1 MGRCVLTEPWVPQTG
16 WPRAGDSPEG
26 GQPDELRAAALI
38 CLSGPGMQ
46 LFGLVAPLAPPDAS
60 LLTAP
65 PQFLETPPQV
75 LEVWELEPVT
85 LRCVAQGN
93 PQPRVTWKLRGQDL
107 GQGQSQV
114 QVSPAAGQC
123 GAGGGL
129 GTGCRTEGVRPG
141 WETRRRRAW
150 PRLPRAWPAASLC
163 WLALEV
169 QGRLRPAV
177 GEEMPGSRSL
187 TPALGAERN
196 AADPEGGAKQRRG
209 LHLPSF
215 QHRGQ
220 RHPRHPAAGAR
231 CCLGGG
237 PGSWTWRVRGLTC
250 GWGCTQLAGEDLGLR
265 QGPLEREGA
274 PNASK
279 TSILPVKGSVNAGS

>member
-1 MGRCVLTEPWVPQTG
+1 MGPCVLTGPWVPQAA

-26 GQPDELRAAALI
+26 GQADEPRAAALI
-38 CLSGPGMQ
+38 CLSDHGMQ
-46 LFGLVAPLAPPDAS
+46 LFGLVAPLASPDAS

-75 LEVWELEPVT
+75 LEVRELEPVT

-123 GAGGGL
+123 GAGDGL

-141 WETRRRRAW
+141 WETRQRRGLGPGFSEPGLLPPSAGW
-150 PRLPRAWPAASLC
+150 PRKCRGVCGPLWARRCLGAP
-163 WLALEV
+163 
-169 QGRLRPAV
+169 
-177 GEEMPGSRSL
+177 SL
-187 TPALGAERN
+187 TPTLGAERN
-196 AADPEGGAKQRRG
+196 AADPEGGAEQRRG
-209 LHLPSF
+209 LHLPSL

-220 RHPRHPAAGAR
+220 HHPRHPAAGAR
-231 CCLGGG
+231 CRLGGG
-237 PGSWTWRVRGLTC
+237 PGNWTY
-250 GWGCTQLAGEDLGLR
+250 A
-265 QGPLEREGA
+265 
-274 PNASK
+274 
-279 TSILPVKGSVNAGS
+279 

>member
-1 MGRCVLTEPWVPQTG
+1 MGWCVLTGPWVP

-26 GQPDELRAAALI
+26 GQADEPRAAALI

-46 LFGLVAPLAPPDAS
+46 LFGLVAPLASPDAS

-114 QVSPAAGQC
+114 QVSPAPGQC
-123 GAGGGL
+123 GAGDGL

-141 WETRRRRAW
+141 WETR
-150 PRLPRAWPAASLC
+150 
-163 WLALEV
+163 
-169 QGRLRPAV
+169 
-177 GEEMPGSRSL
+177 
-187 TPALGAERN
+187 
-196 AADPEGGAKQRRG
+196 QRRG
-209 LHLPSF
+209 LARASPSLACFLPLL
-215 QHRGQ
+215 
-220 RHPRHPAAGAR
+220 AGLGSAGGSAAR
-231 CCLGGG
+231 CGRGDA
-237 PGSWTWRVRGLTC
+237 RV
-250 GWGCTQLAGEDLGLR
+250 
-265 QGPLEREGA
+265 P
-274 PNASK
+274 PH
-279 TSILPVKGSVNAGS
+279 